1 MKVWENFENDFIL
14 KDDIETMIAQFN
26 EEQKQLNQVKE
37 EVLPLGQFPSRR
49 GGATFSLYPEREELI
64 LFGGV
69 ECIYFRL
76 FLQKAPN

>member
-1 MKVWENFENDFIL
+1 
-14 KDDIETMIAQFN
+14 MIAKFN

-37 EVLPLGQFPSRR
+37 EVLPSGQFPSRR

-69 ECIYFRL
+69 ECIF
-76 FLQKAPN
+76 

>member
-1 MKVWENFENDFIL
+1 
-14 KDDIETMIAQFN
+14 MIARFN

-37 EVLPLGQFPSRR
+37 EILPMGKFPSRR

-69 ECIYFRL
+69 NLVI
-76 FLQKAPN
+76 FLIL